1 MHCTRAITAVVPV
14 CPITSIYLDEGLLRK
29 VDELKKRLG
38 LASRSDVIRMAIAEL
53 ARRYGVE

>member
-1 MHCTRAITAVVPV
+1 M

-29 VDELKKRLG
+29 VDKLKKRLG